1 MYRKV
6 LVTGAGSGLGLE
18 LINTLKKN
26 NIDCISHTH
35 SGTEYLTGD
44 ICDVS
49 TRKKIIETFISENCN
64 VLINNVGI
72 YRYKSLLDYTE
83 EEIFKIINTNLVST
97 ILLTKGILDFLS
109 KKGSGSIYNINSVAG
124 VNGSKYESIYC
135 ASKFGLKGFTD
146 SIIQEFRDQKKIKI
160 INVTLGAFKSKITS
174 SRPNYDDLSD
184 PKEIAEKIFSDIM
197 ENYTTIK
204 NDLHIYRN

>member
-109 KKGSGSIYNINSVAG
+109 KKIPVYKILYFSPYN
-124 VNGSKYESIYC
+124 
-135 ASKFGLKGFTD
+135 GFLFLCKVR
-146 SIIQEFRDQKKIKI
+146 SLAVVWVYLQ
-160 INVTLGAFKSKITS
+160 
-174 SRPNYDDLSD
+174 
-184 PKEIAEKIFSDIM
+184 
-197 ENYTTIK
+197 
-204 NDLHIYRN
+204 